1 MPDMRKRNGVMMKL
15 DELKKELDIINA
27 KIIKLQ
33 TLQEQAQKECK
44 QIEEKYGVS
53 NIEELKAKYESAV
66 QQRDEKIR
74 IAEEYLKKVKEDLA
88 DV

>member
-1 MPDMRKRNGVMMKL
+1 MMKL

-74 IAEEYLKKVKEDLA
+74 IAEEYLKTVKEDLA

>member
-1 MPDMRKRNGVMMKL
+1 MKF

>member
-1 MPDMRKRNGVMMKL
+1 MMKF